1 MAPPNNRSFVK
12 KTKAGRVM
20 KVVREHYLRDDIYV
34 GSELAAPEFRGPDPS
49 SWKLAKD
56 ASAYVVV
63 DTNVALHQ
71 MDLLAHACVTDVV
84 VPSVVLEECRARSRP
99 SYERLRA
106 LCQDPTK
113 RFFVFA
119 NEHHRDTYVKA
130 DVGESPNDRNDRA
143 IRVVCKFYQ
152 RAVPGMRVVL
162 LTNDRGNL
170 KKARDEGVDAVS
182 CREFAKR
189 ATAAD
194 SGNAKD
200 AKGLADLVAPS
211 ALDEEE
217 DDGVGDG
224 GSRAALK
231 RARGDADAD
240 ADGADG
246 ENKRSSKHKPSRDD
260 RSSSFVAFAEHLS
273 PASVAAGVAGG
284 SLHQGALRTTR
295 HSPWEG
301 SIACDALGCDIRI
314 SGRDAMNRA
323 MDGDVVAV
331 ALLPESEWRAP
342 SALLPGAGADN
353 EDAETVDVSLAP
365 RVADE
370 EGALRDA
377 GSGKGAR
384 STNVEGRS
392 SESSKKDA
400 TPSGVVVSVVKRAW
414 RERGYASSLDVGP
427 GASGAAGR
435 RAAADTSAN
444 PKPARVLVVP
454 VDRRLPKIRVVTRQ
468 APSIADQRIVVAI
481 DDWPRDSLY
490 PVGHYVKSLGPIGD
504 ADAETAAVLLEA
516 DVDDRPFA
524 PAVHACVPP
533 LPWRF
538 EESEHLG
545 PIPKLRREDHR
556 ALRVCSVDPPGCRDI
571 DDALSCRVIETLDG
585 DSNAPKTFELGVHIA
600 DVTSFLK
607 PNTAM
612 DDEARRR
619 GTTTYLVNKRLD
631 MLPKPLTEDICSLR
645 GGTERLTFSVFFKF
659 DATTGLPVPDAQPRF
674 TKAVIRS
681 DAALTYQEAQA
692 MMDDPDDVS
701 DLAKDLRNINFC
713 AKALRKRRVAAGAL
727 SLASPEVKFELDKTT
742 SDPLDVGMYVTREAN
757 RMVEEMMLLA
767 NVASAE
773 AILKAFPSQAMLRR
787 HPAPAP
793 RMFDPLLKS
802 CAAAG
807 VKMDVTSSKALA
819 DSLDAATRPD
829 DAYFNTLLRIVATRC
844 MSQAVYCVSGAA
856 KGRGRS
862 DSAPNGE
869 TSLSH
874 YGLAAPLY
882 THFTS
887 PIRRYADVVVHR
899 LLNAALGLE
908 PLDGSFENADALRET
923 ADNVNV
929 RHRNSQ
935 GAGRASVELHTH
947 IFFKK
952 KPVERC
958 EARVVRVKANGVVV
972 FVPKFGIEAPLV
984 FDSAADFCA
993 TEEDKKK
1000 TKNACVFDE
1009 DAMRVTD
1016 PSGKTWQIFDRLHV
1030 RIEIEELPARR
1041 SRLAIR
1047 AVD

>member
-49 SWKLAKD
+49 TWKLAKD

-71 MDLLAHACVTDVV
+71 MDLLAHKCVTDVV

-99 SYERLRA
+99 SYERLRQ
-106 LCQDPTK
+106 LCQDPAK

-130 DVGESPNDRNDRA
+130 EPGESPNDRNDRA
-143 IRVVCKFYQ
+143 IRVVCAFYR
-152 RAVPGMRVVL
+152 RAVPTMRVAL

-170 KKARDEGVDAVS
+170 RKAREEGIDAVS
-182 CREFAKR
+182 CREFARR
-189 ATAAD
+189 AGETADGPGDEA
-194 SGNAKD
+194 A
-200 AKGLADLVAPS
+200 GLADLVAPS
-211 ALDEEE
+211 ALDEDEE
-217 DDGVGDG
+217 HAAGLGDV
-224 GSRAALK
+224 APAPK
-231 RARGDADAD
+231 RAKRDE
-240 ADGADG
+240 ADG
-246 ENKRSSKHKPSRDD
+246 EKGEPEPEPSRG
-260 RSSSFVAFAEHLS
+260 FVPFAEHLS
-273 PASVAAGVAGG
+273 PAAVAAGVAGG
-284 SLHQGALRTTR
+284 SLHQGALRTRR

-301 SIACDALGCDIRI
+301 SVACDALGCDILV
-314 SGRDAMNRA
+314 SSRDSLNRA

-331 ALLPESEWRAP
+331 SLLPEREWRAP
-342 SALLPGAGADN
+342 SARLPGSGNDDDVDQA
-353 EDAETVDVSLAP
+353 VDVSLAP
-365 RVADE
+365 GSVADE
-370 EGALRDA
+370 TETFETREGPAKVR
-377 GSGKGAR
+377 SG
-384 STNVEGRS
+384 T
-392 SESSKKDA
+392 
-400 TPSGVVVSVVKRAW
+400 TPTGVVVAVTRRAW
-414 RERGYASSLDVGP
+414 RERGYASSLDVGS
-427 GASGAAGR
+427 GAAGAAGR
-435 RAAADTSAN
+435 RAAADATGR
-444 PKPARVLVVP
+444 PARVLVVP
-454 VDRRLPKIRVVTRQ
+454 VDRRLPKIRIQTRQ
-468 APSIADQRIVVAI
+468 APAIADQRLVVAI
-481 DDWPRDSLY
+481 DAWPADSPY

-538 EESEHLG
+538 DETTHLAKQ
-545 PIPKLRREDHR
+545 PWREDHR

-571 DDALSCRVIETLDG
+571 DDALSCRVVERFED
-585 DSNAPKTFELGVHIA
+585 DPSKAPRTFELGVHIA
-600 DVTSFLK
+600 DVTSFVQ
-607 PNTAM
+607 PDTPM

-619 GTTTYLVNKRLD
+619 GTTTYLVNRRLD

-645 GGTERLTFSVFFKF
+645 GGTERLTFSVFFRF
-659 DATTGLPVPDAQPRF
+659 DAVTGLPVPGVPPRF
-674 TKAVIRS
+674 TKAVIKS
-681 DAALTYQEAQA
+681 DAALTYQEAQE
-692 MMDDPDDVS
+692 MMDDPS
-701 DLAKDLRNINFC
+701 DASELANDLRNINRC
-713 AKALRKRRVAAGAL
+713 AEALRARRVASGAL
-727 SLASPEVKFELDKTT
+727 SLASPEVRFELDKTT
-742 SDPLDVGMYVTREAN
+742 SDPLDVGMYVTRPAN

-773 AILKAFPSQAMLRR
+773 AILEKFPSRSMLRR

-793 RMFDPLLKS
+793 RAFEPLLKS

-807 VKMDVTSSKALA
+807 VKMDVSSSKTLA
-819 DSLDAATRPD
+819 ESLDAAQRPD

-844 MSQAVYCVSGAA
+844 MSQATYCVSGAA
-856 KGRGRS
+856 KIARGENDGGVS
-862 DSAPNGE
+862 NDE
-869 TSLSH
+869 TPEKKTGVSSKNASPLPSLSH

-908 PLDGSFENADALRET
+908 PLAAAFENAELLRET
-923 ADNVNV
+923 AENVNA
-929 RHRNSQ
+929 RHRNAQS
-935 GAGRASVELHTH
+935 AGRASVELHTH

-984 FDSAADFCA
+984 FDEGGGGDAASDGDA
-993 TEEDKKK
+993 RAQAEKKK
-1000 TKNACVFDE
+1000 PEDACAFDE

-1016 PSGKTWQIFDRLHV
+1016 PSGKTWTIFDALHV

>member
-71 MDLLAHACVTDVV
+71 MDLLAHKCVTDVV

-99 SYERLRA
+99 SYERLRQ
-106 LCQDPTK
+106 LCQDPAK

-130 DVGESPNDRNDRA
+130 EPGESPNDRNDRA
-143 IRVVCKFYQ
+143 IRVVCAFYR
-152 RAVPGMRVVL
+152 RAVPTMPVAL

-170 KKARDEGVDAVS
+170 RKARDEGIDAIS
-182 CREFAKR
+182 CREFARR
-189 ATAAD
+189 ASMTDGPGNEAA
-194 SGNAKD
+194 A
-200 AKGLADLVAPS
+200 LADLVAPS
-211 ALDEEE
+211 ALDE
-217 DDGVGDG
+217 DDEHLVGLAEG
-224 GSRAALK
+224 APARK
-231 RARGDADAD
+231 RAKRDEAEGDSRGEPPS
-240 ADGADG
+240 GAPKASPKG
-246 ENKRSSKHKPSRDD
+246 D
-260 RSSSFVAFAEHLS
+260 RFVSFAEHLS
-273 PASVAAGVAGG
+273 PAAVAAGIAGG
-284 SLHQGALRTTR
+284 SLHQGALRTQR

-301 SIACDALGCDIRI
+301 SIACDALGCDILI
-314 SGRDAMNRA
+314 SGRDALNRA

-331 ALLPESEWRAP
+331 SLLPEREWRAP
-342 SALLPGAGADN
+342 NARLPGSGNDDAD
-353 EDAETVDVSLAP
+353 DETVDVSLAP

-370 EGALRDA
+370 TETLPVPPKEVR
-377 GSGKGAR
+377 SG
-384 STNVEGRS
+384 T
-392 SESSKKDA
+392 
-400 TPSGVVVSVVKRAW
+400 TPTGVVVSVTRRAW

-427 GASGAAGR
+427 GAAGAAGR
-435 RAAADTSAN
+435 RAAADATGR
-444 PKPARVLVVP
+444 PARVLVVP
-454 VDRRLPKIRVVTRQ
+454 VDRRLPKIRIQTRQ
-468 APSIADQRIVVAI
+468 APAIADQRLVVAI
-481 DDWPRDSLY
+481 DAWPADSPY

-538 EESEHLG
+538 DEAAHLAKQ
-545 PIPKLRREDHR
+545 PWREDHR

-571 DDALSCRVIETLDG
+571 DDALSCRVVERFEG
-585 DSNAPKTFELGVHIA
+585 DPSRPRTFELGVHIA

-607 PNTAM
+607 PDTPM

-619 GTTTYLVNKRLD
+619 GTTTYLVNRRLD

-645 GGTERLTFSVFFKF
+645 GGTERLTFSVFFRF
-659 DATTGLPVPDAQPRF
+659 DAVTGLPAPDVPPRF
-674 TKAVIRS
+674 TKAVIKS
-681 DAALTYQEAQA
+681 DAALTYQEAQE
-692 MMDDPDDVS
+692 MMDDPNDAS
-701 DLAKDLRNINFC
+701 DLANDLRNINRC
-713 AKALRKRRVAAGAL
+713 AEALRARRVAAGAL
-727 SLASPEVKFELDKTT
+727 SLASPEVRFELDKTT
-742 SDPLDVGMYVTREAN
+742 SDPLDVGMYVTRPAN

-773 AILKAFPSQAMLRR
+773 AILKAFPSQAMLRK

-793 RMFDPLLKS
+793 RAFEPLLKS

-807 VKMDVTSSKALA
+807 VKMDVSSSKALA
-819 DSLDAATRPD
+819 ESLDAATRPD
-829 DAYFNTLLRIVATRC
+829 DAYFNTLLRIIATRC

-856 KGRGRS
+856 KNARAGGGES
-862 DSAPNGE
+862 KAGVSSNASASA
-869 TSLSH
+869 SLSH

-908 PLDGSFENADALRET
+908 PLAAAFENAELLRET
-923 ADNVNV
+923 AENVNA
-929 RHRNSQ
+929 RHRNAQS
-935 GAGRASVELHTH
+935 AGRASVELHTH

-984 FDSAADFCA
+984 FDEKSEDENGEAETNEDA
-993 TEEDKKK
+993 TTEKKK
-1000 TKNACVFDE
+1000 ANAKCVFDE

-1016 PSGKTWQIFDRLHV
+1016 PSGKTWTIFEALHV

-1047 AVD
+1047 ALD